1 MMKQKLLVLLTV
13 SLLPASF
20 AAQTRSTRPS
30 QPPSMQEIIRRF
42 AASESQ
48 NKIARNNYTFTQN
61 FDLRTIGMG
70 GQVTGDYHR
79 VSDIVYDD
87 RGERVEKIT
96 YFPSPTLKDLQVT
109 PEDMQDLAG
118 VEPFAL
124 TLEDLPKYE
133 VNYVGK
139 ERLDE
144 LNTYVFEVAPIK
156 MIRGQRYF
164 KGRIW
169 VDDEDLQVVKA
180 AGQSVPE
187 IKEQRFPRFES
198 YRENI
203 DGKYWFPTY
212 VYADDDLDFDRGSI
226 HIRMVVR
233 YTNYKKFST
242 NIRVIEGNGEAA
254 PGQDTGQDKTA
265 EPRSA
270 QPQKPVLKRPPQ

>member
-1 MMKQKLLVLLTV
+1 MMTKKLLVLLTV

-30 QPPSMQEIIRRF
+30 QPASMQEIIRRF

-70 GQVTGDYHR
+70 GQVIGDYHR

-156 MIRGQRYF
+156 MVRGQRYF

-212 VYADDDLDFDRGSI
+212 VYADDDLNFDRGSI

-242 NIRVIEGNGEAA
+242 NIRVIDGNGEAA

>member
-1 MMKQKLLVLLTV
+1 MKQKLLVLLTV

-20 AAQTRSTRPS
+20 AAQTRSARPS
-30 QPPSMQEIIRRF
+30 QPGSMQEIISRF

-61 FDLRTIGMG
+61 FDLRTIGIG

-156 MIRGQRYF
+156 MVRGRRYF

-242 NIRVIEGNGEAA
+242 NIRVIDGNGEAA
-254 PGQDTGQDKTA
+254 PDQDTGQDKTA
-265 EPRSA
+265 KPRTA
-270 QPQKPVLKRPPQ
+270 QPQKPDPKRPPQ

>member
-1 MMKQKLLVLLTV
+1 MKQKLLVLLTV

-20 AAQTRSTRPS
+20 AAQTRSARPS
-30 QPPSMQEIIRRF
+30 QPPSMQEIISRF

-61 FDLRTIGMG
+61 FDLRTIGIG

-156 MIRGQRYF
+156 MVRGQRYF

-169 VDDEDLQVVKA
+169 VDDEDMQVVKA

-242 NIRVIEGNGEAA
+242 NIRVIDGNGEAA
-254 PGQDTGQDKTA
+254 PDQDTGQDKTA
-265 EPRSA
+265 KPRTA
-270 QPQKPVLKRPPQ
+270 QPQKPDSKRPPQ